1 MGSSESSKLM
11 KTTWSSPRMSL
22 VSSLL
27 SRRNPRLKSLHLHQL
42 RKPLQRRMR
51 EKLRR
56 RRRRRRRPL
65 SKWLFL
71 HQYEASATLGR
82 TISVGKAED
91 VAEAQI
97 SATFITFLNT
107 LSERSKLFLKLCT
120 SRLTLGSESGKP
132 GQVWAGP

>member
-1 MGSSESSKLM
+1 
-11 KTTWSSPRMSL
+11 MSL

-56 RRRRRRRPL
+56 RRRRRRPL

-71 HQYEASATLGR
+71 HQYEASADSWPNN
-82 TISVGKAED
+82 SVGKAED
-91 VAEAQI
+91 VAEAKI

-120 SRLTLGSESGKP
+120 SRPTLGSESGKP
-132 GQVWAGP
+132 GQV